1 MGYNGGMD
9 KKFIREVGEKLR
21 RIDVGVIMALII
33 AFLSISP
40 IDAALGISP
49 KSLMDVV
56 WLIVR
61 LILVA
66 VGVVIVIQGIGYLF
80 TWLGKE
86 KETNIKVDLI
96 PKVEDESPLMGGVIR
111 KIAYLE
117 VHNNEDV
124 EITDC
129 RVTLVK
135 VEYYREPYFYP
146 MEIKPYKD
154 KRIKWAEN
162 YYPDKDC
169 MLTIPREGRVEA
181 QIFRTFPPER
191 RDEKGSWGI
200 GFMLCES
207 KSDFDNLGVYIVKI
221 RVDGKF
227 RGVEIKPIYFD
238 GYLYF
243 NQIEATQ
250 ILYFKQGNWEENDN
264 IPIPRPPKD
273 ENEEHE

>member
-154 KRIKWAEN
+154 KRIKWEEN

-200 GFMLCES
+200 GFMLCE
-207 KSDFDNLGVYIVKI
+207 
-221 RVDGKF
+221 
-227 RGVEIKPIYFD
+227 
-238 GYLYF
+238 
-243 NQIEATQ
+243 
-250 ILYFKQGNWEENDN
+250 
-264 IPIPRPPKD
+264 
-273 ENEEHE
+273 